1 MRFNKGHFDEEK
13 LGKSVD
19 LKFLSKLLPFIKPYR
34 FSVSI
39 SIFLAL
45 AVSALEIATPL
56 ITRYAL
62 DHYIN
67 PEKAGDGVFNMES
80 ALAGIMIA
88 AGLLLVSSLLIFI
101 TGFAQIQTMEYG
113 GQRILNDLRVK
124 LYSHMQSLPVE
135 FFSKNPVGRLVTRIT
150 SDIDNMLEMF
160 TTVLVFLFK
169 DIFLMVGIMGTMA
182 MINLKLTC
190 AIFIIL
196 PFVIMASKYF
206 GGKTRAV
213 SRQLRTKTAQLNT
226 TVAETLAG
234 SAVIQSFRQE
244 EYSKAN
250 FDTLNHGAYLDG
262 MKEIRVFGIFMPVIE
277 FLSSVA
283 LAIIILYGGLAV
295 QNSDITIGSLV
306 AYISYLRMFFRPV
319 RDMTEKYNV
328 TQTALASAERIF
340 QILDA
345 EDSDSHHN
353 DIQKDES
360 TPISDEIQPFENLE
374 FQNVWFSYEP
384 GIYAVKDISFKL
396 EKGRTIAAV
405 GHTGAG
411 KTTVISLILKFY
423 DPEKGAITINGKNI
437 SEMNVEEV
445 RKRIALVTQDPFIFS
460 GSIRDNVTCLRNNMD
475 DERITEIL
483 DAAQC
488 LDFVKNLPEGI
499 DSVLGEGGVRL
510 SSGQRQLLS
519 IARAIASDPEII
531 ILDEATSYVD
541 SETEKKVKYAL
552 DNLASGR
559 TAITIAHRIST
570 AKSADEIL
578 VFHKGEI
585 AERGTHDEL
594 IEMKGY
600 YWRLNSLEGV

>member
-1 MRFNKGHFDEEK
+1 MRFDKGHFEETK
-13 LGKSVD
+13 LGKGFD
-19 LKFLSKLLPFIKPYR
+19 FKFISKLRPFVRPYR
-34 FSVSI
+34 SWISI
-39 SIFLAL
+39 SILLAL
-45 AVSALEIATPL
+45 AVSALEIMTPL
-56 ITRYAL
+56 ITRYVL
-62 DHYIN
+62 DHYIS
-67 PEKAGDGVFNMES
+67 PEKVADGAFSTEA
-80 ALAGIMIA
+80 ALTGVMIA
-88 AGLLLVSSLLIFI
+88 AGLLLFSSFMIFL

-113 GQRILNDLRVK
+113 GQRILHDLRVR
-124 LYSHMQSLPVE
+124 LYNHMQSMPVE
-135 FFSKNPVGRLVTRIT
+135 FFSKNPVGRLVTRAT

-160 TTVLVFLFK
+160 TTVLVFFFK
-169 DIFLMVGIMGTMA
+169 DIFLMVGIMVTMA
-182 MINLKLTC
+182 TINLKLTC
-190 AIFIIL
+190 ATFIIL
-196 PFVIMASKYF
+196 PFVLMASKYF

-226 TVAETLAG
+226 TIAETLAG

-250 FDTLNHGAYLDG
+250 FNTLNHGAYLDG

-283 LAIIILYGGLAV
+283 LAVIILYGGLAV
-295 QNSDITIGSLV
+295 QNADITIGSLV

-345 EDSDSHHN
+345 EGG
-353 DIQKDES
+353 DIQIEAS
-360 TPISDEIQPFENLE
+360 ASISDKIQPFENLE
-374 FQNVWFSYEP
+374 FKNVWFSYEP
-384 GIYAVKDISFKL
+384 GIYAVKDTSFKL

-423 DPEKGAITINGKNI
+423 DPEKGEITINGKNI
-437 SEMNVEEV
+437 SEMSVDEV

-488 LDFVKNLPEGI
+488 MDFVKTLPEGI

-519 IARAIASDPEII
+519 IARAIATDPEVI

-585 AERGTHDEL
+585 VERGTHDEL